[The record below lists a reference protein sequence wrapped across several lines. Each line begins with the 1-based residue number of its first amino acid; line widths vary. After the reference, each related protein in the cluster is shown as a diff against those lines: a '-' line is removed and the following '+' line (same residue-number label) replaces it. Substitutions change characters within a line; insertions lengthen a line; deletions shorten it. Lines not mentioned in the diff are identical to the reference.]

1 MHFGAADAKGGANE
15 YDLVFDESMQVEFVM
30 ENTLAGDSNQSK
42 SFELAV
48 ATESERKS
56 PSAAVRPLND
66 ARMML
71 IEEDAGSIGAGLDRT
86 ELDIQQVRQSL
97 PTFAYRDDL
106 LDAISRFQVQPA
118 GRPAVVVIHLGRAG
132 EPCSS

>member
-30 ENTLAGDSNQSK
+30 ETTLSGDSNQSK

-56 PSAAVRPLND
+56 KMS
-66 ARMML
+66 
-71 IEEDAGSIGAGLDRT
+71 T
-86 ELDIQQVRQSL
+86 
-97 PTFAYRDDL
+97 
-106 LDAISRFQVQPA
+106 PA
-118 GRPAVVVIHLGRAG
+118 
-132 EPCSS
+132 